1 MKQITISLG
10 IALKMVIL
18 DGNPHIF
25 KRMYRNAIDS
35 EVTRR
40 GPDSVMSEEEMME
53 INMHLKGFVV
63 EQKCTPLTTYEELT
77 QMWEMGVL
85 SHQGFVEQAAH
96 LAGIPDHYLEKEPKK
111 TMMRKREM
119 EMLQADLAKKQFD
132 LSKQTAG
139 QQHEL
144 AEKQHKLAE
153 KTAASSASDKG
164 KPPKKKVKASAV
176 AEKVVADKSHDLGN

>member
-1 MKQITISLG
+1 LHQK
-10 IALKMVIL
+10 KKRFF
-18 DGNPHIF
+18 IF
-25 KRMYRNAIDS
+25 
-35 EVTRR
+35 E
-40 GPDSVMSEEEMME
+40 
-53 INMHLKGFVV
+53 KGFVV

-119 EMLQADLAKKQFD
+119 EMQQTDLAKKQFD
-132 LSKQTAG
+132 LAKQTAG

-144 AEKQHKLAE
+144 AEKQHALAE
-153 KTAASSASDKG
+153 KTAASDDKA
-164 KPPKKKVKASAV
+164 KPPKKKKVKASTAEV
-176 AEKVVADKSHDLGN
+176 AEKVIIDKSQDLGSWIPQ